1 EATRHQRGSLLD
13 AALDQALDLVEL
25 DLAHHWSELRVL
37 QAWIAHLV
45 SFRGP
50 LCYLQR
56 LVMAR
61 CRHEHAG
68 RRIAGLA
75 AIAEAGIHALAH
87 GALEVGVGQYDV
99 CRFAAQLLRYAL
111 DRIGRRLGNDDS
123 GAGRA
128 REGDH
133 VDIRMACHDL
143 ADIGPGTVD
152 HVVHALGRAR
162 RFHDLGKDDAADRWE
177 LGGLQQHGAGGGD
190 GRGHLADYLVERPV
204 PWRDEGADADWLLHH
219 HGGAALYGEL
229 VIFQC
234 LDGGFQVRAACPRL
248 RLARPGDR

>member
-1 EATRHQRGSLLD
+1 EPIYGIVGDPDRIVLVLIGEDRQHRPENLLALDPHAGLDVAEHGGPHIVAAIQVLRPAEATRHQRGSLLD

-25 DLAHHWSELRVL
+25 DLAHRWSELRVL

-143 ADIGPGTVD
+143 ADI
-152 HVVHALGRAR
+152 
-162 RFHDLGKDDAADRWE
+162 
-177 LGGLQQHGAGGGD
+177 
-190 GRGHLADYLVERPV
+190 
-204 PWRDEGADADWLLHH
+204 
-219 HGGAALYGEL
+219 
-229 VIFQC
+229 
-234 LDGGFQVRAACPRL
+234 
-248 RLARPGDR
+248 